1 MRGCDWFLALATMNL
16 IFCHSCCCLFM
27 PSGLLPSPTLAEV
40 LFHWFTCFILAIQR
54 ATVSARTSPDPLLTY
69 CFGRFLNAFL

>member
-1 MRGCDWFLALATMNL
+1 
-16 IFCHSCCCLFM
+16 M